1 MLTFDHYL
9 TPATLEGAFDALERI
24 PGARLVAGATDLLP
38 WAREGRAGDVHL
50 PALVDIS
57 RIPQLQG
64 VSVERG
70 RVHMGAATPIAAFQN
85 DPLLQLHAPV
95 LGCCAVWFADDQIRE
110 QATVGGNLVNAS
122 PAGDSQPALLAM
134 NAGVTLARREGGPIA
149 ERSMPLSEF
158 ILGPGKTQLQPHEI
172 MTRLQMD
179 AVPGHGAAFEK
190 VGHRRSLV
198 ISTVCL
204 AALVRLD
211 WAKRRIE
218 DCRIAIG
225 AVGPGARAV
234 GRSGTLAGGPGA
246 RQRTGARGGEPR
258 RGPRA
263 FAQPA
268 GVPAR
273 SAGQFC
279 RAGAGIGPGPR
290 RPGTG
295 APAQGAEP
303 CLRRPSTNLPAP
315 GPATRR

>member
-1 MLTFDHYL
+1 MLTFDHYF
-9 TPATLEGAFDALERI
+9 TPATLAAAFDALERI
-24 PGARLVAGATDLLP
+24 PGARIVAGATDLLP

-50 PALVDIS
+50 PALVDVS

-64 VSVERG
+64 VAVERG

-85 DPLLQLHAPV
+85 DPLLQRHAPV

-134 NAGVTLARREGGPIA
+134 NAGVTLARREGGLIV

-158 ILGPGKTQLQPHEI
+158 ILGPGKTQLQPREI
-172 MTRLQMD
+172 MTRLEMD
-179 AVPGHGAAFEK
+179 ALPGHAAAFEK

-225 AVGPGARAV
+225 AVGPVPER
-234 GRSGTLAGGPGA
+234 LAGVERLLTGHAPTGELVRQAAGLAADRVRSRSRQEYRREVLVNFVERALASALRHAGLELA
-246 RQRTGARGGEPR
+246 R
-258 RGPRA
+258 
-263 FAQPA
+263 
-268 GVPAR
+268 
-273 SAGQFC
+273 
-279 RAGAGIGPGPR
+279 
-290 RPGTG
+290 
-295 APAQGAEP
+295 
-303 CLRRPSTNLPAP
+303 LPKEELSHV
-315 GPATRR
+315 